1 MSKVGLL
8 PITLPSGV
16 TVTET
21 ARVLTVTGPKGT
33 LELKLT
39 ENINV
44 IVEGSVVNVTRKNED
59 KQTRALHG
67 TTRAN
72 LANQIAGV
80 STGFKKSLELVGT
93 GYRARMSG
101 SKLVLSLGFSH
112 EIEYAPK
119 SGITLVVEGTNL
131 IHISGNDLQAVG
143 QTAAEIRKYRKPEP
157 YKGKGVK
164 YVGEVI
170 RRKAGKAAKGAAA

>member
-8 PITLPSGV
+8 PINIPAGV
-16 TVTET
+16 TVTLVGSVVKVSGSKGNLE
-21 ARVLTVTGPKGT
+21 LTLPKGIDF
-33 LELKLT
+33 K
-39 ENINV
+39 I
-44 IVEGSVVNVTRKNED
+44 EGSVINITRQNDEKP
-59 KQTRALHG
+59 TRALHG
-67 TTRAN
+67 TVRAN
-72 LANQIAGV
+72 LNNLAIGV

-93 GYRARMSG
+93 GYRARMQG
-101 SKLVLSLGFSH
+101 NKLVLSLGFSH

-119 SGITLVVEGTNL
+119 SGITIAVEGTNL
-131 IHISGNDLQAVG
+131 IHITGSDIQAVG

-170 RRKAGKAAKGAAA
+170 RRKAGKAAKGASA

>member
-8 PITLPSGV
+8 PITIPSGV
-16 TVTET
+16 TVTLSDRT
-21 ARVLTVTGPKGT
+21 ISVSGKGNLSLTLP
-33 LELKLT
+33 
-39 ENINV
+39 
-44 IVEGSVVNVTRKNED
+44 EGIDVKIDGATINVTRQNDE

-67 TTRAN
+67 TVRAN
-72 LANQIAGV
+72 LNNLILGV

-112 EIEYAPK
+112 DVEYTAK
-119 SGITLVVEGTNL
+119 SGITIVVEGTNL
-131 IHISGNDLQAVG
+131 IHITGNDIQAVG

-170 RRKAGKAAKGAAA
+170 RRKAGKAAKGAA

>member
-8 PITLPSGV
+8 QITLPTSV
-16 TVTET
+16 NLSV
-21 ARVLTVTGPKGT
+21 VDSIVKVTGPKGN
-33 LELKLT
+33 LELRLPAGISIKV
-39 ENINV
+39 EGNAVNV
-44 IVEGSVVNVTRKNED
+44 IRANEE
-59 KQTRALHG
+59 KQTRANHG

-72 LANQIAGV
+72 LSNMIIGV
-80 STGFKKSLELVGT
+80 STGFTKSLELVGT

-101 SKLVLSLGFSH
+101 TKLVLSLGFSH
-112 EIEYAPK
+112 EIEYQAAP
-119 SGITLVVEGTNL
+119 GININVEGTNL
-131 IHISGNDLQAVG
+131 IHISGIDIQVVG